1 MAVGGI
7 IIATAGGFVLHI
19 LPGTVLVII
28 SGIAW
33 IIAPLLFA
41 IAPQGASYWAYTFPA
56 MICATIAIDVTFNVS
71 NIFISTSFPLAR
83 QGLAGALST
92 SVLEL
97 GVALF
102 LGFGDLVV
110 TETGDQG
117 LKRSYRNVFWFE
129 VAVASVALVLLV
141 GFVKIDKAKSDMT
154 ADERVAALRE
164 DGNGDGNREER

>member
-1 MAVGGI
+1 MAIGGC

-19 LPGTVLVII
+19 LPGTVLVIM
-28 SGIAW
+28 SGVAW
-33 IIAPLLFA
+33 IIAPFLFA
-41 IAPQGASYWAYTFPA
+41 IAPQGANYWAYTFPA
-56 MICATIAIDVTFNVS
+56 MLCATLAIDVTFNVS
-71 NIFISTSFPLAR
+71 NIFISTSFPLKR

-110 TETGDQG
+110 TETSNQG
-117 LKRSYRNVFWFE
+117 LKQSYKNVFWFE
-129 VAVASVALVLLV
+129 VAVAAVALILLV

-154 ADERVAALRE
+154 ADERAAQE
-164 DGNGDGNREER
+164 AEYGEGN

>member
-1 MAVGGI
+1 MAIGGI
-7 IIATAGGFVLHI
+7 VIATAGGFILHI
-19 LPGTVLVII
+19 VPGTVLVII

-41 IAPQGASYWAYTFPA
+41 LAPEGASYWAYTFPA

-71 NIFISTSFPLAR
+71 NIFISTSFPLKR

-110 TETGDQG
+110 TETADQG
-117 LKRSYRNVFWFE
+117 LIRSYKNVFWFE
-129 VAVASVALVLLV
+129 VALAAVALVLLV
-141 GFVKIDKAKSDMT
+141 RFVKIDKAKSDMT
-154 ADERVAALRE
+154 M
-164 DGNGDGNREER
+164 EEREAQEAEFGEGS

>member
-1 MAVGGI
+1 M
-7 IIATAGGFVLHI
+7 
-19 LPGTVLVII
+19 
-28 SGIAW
+28 
-33 IIAPLLFA
+33 
-41 IAPQGASYWAYTFPA
+41 
-56 MICATIAIDVTFNVS
+56 
-71 NIFISTSFPLAR
+71 
-83 QGLAGALST
+83 
-92 SVLEL
+92 LEL

>member
-1 MAVGGI
+1 MAIGGI

-19 LPGTVLVII
+19 LPGTVLVIV

-41 IAPQGASYWAYTFPA
+41 IAPSDASYWAYTFPA

-102 LGFGDLVV
+102 LGLGDLVV
-110 TETGDQG
+110 TETAEEG
-117 LKRSYRNVFWFE
+117 LEKSYKNVFWVE
-129 VAVASVALVLLV
+129 VAVAGVALVLLV
-141 GFVKIDKAKSDMT
+141 GFVKIDSAKSDMT

-164 DGNGDGNREER
+164 EEGGEGR

>member
-19 LPGTVLVII
+19 VPGTVLVIL

-41 IAPQGASYWAYTFPA
+41 LAPEGASYWAYIFPA

-71 NIFISTSFPLAR
+71 NIFISTSFPLKR

-92 SVLEL
+92 SILEL

-110 TETGDQG
+110 TETADQG
-117 LKRSYRNVFWFE
+117 LMRSYKNVFWFE
-129 VAVASVALVLLV
+129 VAIASAALVLLV

-154 ADERVAALRE
+154 L
-164 DGNGDGNREER
+164 EEREAQEAESGEGCRE